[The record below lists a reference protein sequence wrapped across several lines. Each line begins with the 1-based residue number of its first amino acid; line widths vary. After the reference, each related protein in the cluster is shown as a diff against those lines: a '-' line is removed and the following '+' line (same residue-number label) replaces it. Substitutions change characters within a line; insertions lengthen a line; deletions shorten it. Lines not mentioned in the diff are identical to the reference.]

1 MKRGLLAL
9 VALLSACSA
18 GPDFHRPEPPPVHAY
33 STQAS
38 PGQNLV
44 LGAAIP
50 ARWWEVFHSP
60 ELNQLVR
67 QALAANPNIAAARAA
82 LIVAQENVAAQRS
95 GFWPQASA
103 GFTPTRQEIGGN
115 LSSPLYSPANPF
127 SLHTAQV
134 SVSYTPDVFGGAR
147 RQVESAEAQAE
158 FQGYELE
165 AARQSL
171 AANVVVAAV
180 QEASLRGQ
188 IAATEALI
196 ALQEKTLEI
205 ARRQLALGAISDAG
219 VAAQEAVLAQD
230 HALLPSLR
238 KQLAQNRD
246 LLTALAGAFPDQELA
261 ATFDLAH
268 LAFPQEL
275 PLSLPSTLVE
285 RRPDVRAAEALAH
298 ATCAQIGVADANRLP
313 QFSID
318 ANLGSVAT
326 HLADLFKSGGGLW
339 SLAGNVTQPLFDA
352 GALGHRK
359 SAAVAALDQVQAQY
373 RATVVAAFQNVADC
387 LHALQQD
394 EETLR
399 ATSAASQ
406 ASRRSL
412 ELARRQ
418 HELGDLST
426 LALLGYEQNEQL
438 ATLALVQAHA
448 SRLADTAALY
458 QALGG

>member
-219 VAAQEAVLAQD
+219 VAAQEAVREDFTWAR
-230 HALLPSLR
+230 SW
-238 KQLAQNRD
+238 
-246 LLTALAGAFPDQELA
+246 G
-261 ATFDLAH
+261 
-268 LAFPQEL
+268 QEL